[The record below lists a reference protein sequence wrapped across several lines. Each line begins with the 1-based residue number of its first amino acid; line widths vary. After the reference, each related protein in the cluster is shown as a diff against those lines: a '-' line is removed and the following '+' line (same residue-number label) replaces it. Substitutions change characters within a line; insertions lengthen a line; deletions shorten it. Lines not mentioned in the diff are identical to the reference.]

1 MCTPVVVLLRIQIVK
16 NNASR
21 SYAETGCSK
30 FGVVGDECMRFEC
43 QTYIM
48 SFDETF
54 STLTASQHPPF
65 KPCIG
70 CNRWLL
76 IQVNILV
83 SLFQI
88 SLQTYS
94 CQKGT
99 RGVIIS
105 ELRTSERCGCEDCM
119 QAQTKLCRFQIY
131 LVKTNMK

>member
-1 MCTPVVVLLRIQIVK
+1 MHV
-16 NNASR
+16 
-21 SYAETGCSK
+21 
-30 FGVVGDECMRFEC
+30 FEC

-65 KPCIG
+65 KPCTG

-99 RGVIIS
+99 HGVIIS
-105 ELRTSERCGCEDCM
+105 ELQTSERCGREDCM
-119 QAQTKLCRFQIY
+119 HAQTKLHRFQIY
-131 LVKTNMK
+131 SVKTNMK